1 MGSADSH
8 HDVRASTLP
17 TPRTQ
22 TGTPGLGHDNSHP
35 PPLRTAASPG
45 RLPKPRDCEAAD
57 RVPSVA
63 RHRGAA
69 MKARTFVV
77 ALLAMVLVIAV
88 GCGGGE
94 GKKDRGGSL
103 TFWTAEDNPD
113 RVKATQAIVNRFEQQ
128 TNIKV
133 KVVAIGEDQLQSQ
146 LTRASAA
153 GTLPDVLAAA
163 SLGFA
168 HSLAADGITDPDAAA
183 AVIDTLGRQTFSRRA
198 LSLVEANGQPVAV
211 PSDSW
216 TQLLVYRKDLFAKA
230 GLTAPTTFAA
240 IRAAAT
246 TLRRA
251 GRAGIVAATKP
262 DSFTQQTFEYLAVA
276 NGCQLTNQAGAITL
290 TSKPCQDTFQFYVDL
305 IHAGSVPGGQDAD
318 STRAAYLGGKAVIV
332 TRSSV
337 SRDELA
343 GLSNDAQRTCP
354 QCQRDPSFLADHSG
368 IVTAI
373 TGPDGTQ
380 PSQFGELTCFAI
392 TKDADKDAARLVEFL
407 MDDGYLDWLG
417 LAPEGKVPV
426 RTGTGAEP
434 GKFTDAW
441 THLKTGVEN
450 SKPLSE
456 LYPPG
461 VLKVLATSTDT
472 MNRWGFPQGQGR
484 LVGAQL
490 AELPIPK
497 ALAAALNGTLS
508 PAGAAEQAQA
518 HLETIAQ
525 SIN

>member
-1 MGSADSH
+1 M
-8 HDVRASTLP
+8 R
-17 TPRTQ
+17 
-22 TGTPGLGHDNSHP
+22 
-35 PPLRTAASPG
+35 
-45 RLPKPRDCEAAD
+45 
-57 RVPSVA
+57 
-63 RHRGAA
+63 
-69 MKARTFVV
+69 ARTFVV
-77 ALLAMVLVIAV
+77 ALLGMMVLTAV
-88 GCGGGE
+88 GCGSGDGN
-94 GKKDRGGSL
+94 KDSADSL

-113 RVKATQAIVNRFEQQ
+113 RVKATQAIVDRFQQQ

-133 KVVAIGEDQLQSQ
+133 KLVAINEDQLSSQ
-146 LTRASAA
+146 VNSASAA

-163 SLGFA
+163 SLGFV
-168 HSLAADGITDPDAAA
+168 HSLAADNITDPDAAA
-183 AVIDTLGRQTFSRRA
+183 AVINTLGRQTFSRRA

-230 GLTAPTTFAA
+230 GLAAPTTFQA
-240 IRAAAT
+240 IRVAAT
-246 TLRRA
+246 TLTSE
-251 GRAGIVAATKP
+251 GMAGIVAATTAG

-276 NGCQLTNQAGAITL
+276 NDCQLVDQAGAITL
-290 TSKPCQDTFQFYVDL
+290 TSTPCVDTFQFYVDL
-305 IHAGSVPGGQDAD
+305 IRSASVPGGQDAT
-318 STRAAYLGGKAVIV
+318 STRAAYLAGKAAMVIW
-332 TRSSV
+332 SSFLL
-337 SRDELA
+337 DELA
-343 GLSNDAQRTCP
+343 GLSNDARPTCP
-354 QCQRDPSFLADHSG
+354 QCRADPSFLADHSG

-392 TKDADKDAARLVEFL
+392 TKDADTDAAKLVEFL
-407 MDDGYLDWLG
+407 MNDGYLDWLG

-426 RTGTGAEP
+426 RTGTTDQP
-434 GKFTDAW
+434 TKFTDAW
-441 THLKTGVEN
+441 THLQTGVER

-472 MNRWGFPQGQGR
+472 MNRWGFAQGQGR

-490 AELPIPK
+490 ATLPIPK
-497 ALAAALNGTLS
+497 ALAAALNGSLS
-508 PAGAAEQAQA
+508 PAAAAEQAQA

>member
-1 MGSADSH
+1 MSFLRVLLIKSQAW
-8 HDVRASTLP
+8 RA
-17 TPRTQ
+17 
-22 TGTPGLGHDNSHP
+22 TG
-35 PPLRTAASPG
+35 
-45 RLPKPRDCEAAD
+45 
-57 RVPSVA
+57 
-63 RHRGAA
+63 GAA
-69 MKARTFVV
+69 MGARTFLV
-77 ALLAMVLVIAV
+77 ALLAVLLLIVV
-88 GCGGGE
+88 GCGGGT
-94 GKKDRGGSL
+94 GNKDRDTGL

-146 LTRASAA
+146 IASASAA
-153 GTLPDVLAAA
+153 GSLPDVLAAA
-163 SLGFA
+163 SLGFV

-183 AVIDTLGRQTFSRRA
+183 AVINTLGRSTFSQRG
-198 LSLVEANGQPVAV
+198 LSLVEANGKPVAV

-230 GLTAPTTFAA
+230 GLAAPTTFQA

-246 TLRRA
+246 TLS
-251 GRAGIVAATKP
+251 GSGMAGIVAATKP

-290 TSKPCQDTFQFYVDL
+290 TSKPCRDTFQFYVDL
-305 IHAGSVPGGQDAD
+305 IHNESVPGGQDAD
-318 STRAAYLGGKAVIV
+318 TTRAAYLAGKAAMIIW
-332 TRSSV
+332 SSFLL
-337 SRDELA
+337 DELA
-343 GLSNDAQRTCP
+343 GLSNDARPTCP
-354 QCQRDPSFLADHSG
+354 QCQRDPSFLARNSG

-392 TKDADKDAARLVEFL
+392 TKDASKDAAKLVEFL
-407 MDDGYLDWLG
+407 MNDGYLDWLAV
-417 LAPEGKVPV
+417 APEGKVPV

-441 THLKTGVEN
+441 NHLKTGVEHR
-450 SKPLSE
+450 KPLSE

-508 PAGAAEQAQA
+508 AAAAAEQAQA
-518 HLETIAQ
+518 DLEEIAQ
-525 SIN
+525 TIN